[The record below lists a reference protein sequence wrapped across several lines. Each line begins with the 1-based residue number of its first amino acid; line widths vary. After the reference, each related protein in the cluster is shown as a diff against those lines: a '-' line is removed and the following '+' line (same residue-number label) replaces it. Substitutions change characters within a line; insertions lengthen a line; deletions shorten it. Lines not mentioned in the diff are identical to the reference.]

1 MEKRSLIFFCLPVW
15 ADAASM
21 YGEILSPNYP
31 QGYPNYANETWQIQV
46 PLGYGIHLYF
56 THLDLEPSQDC
67 EYDFVKVLS
76 GGYVEGVLCGR
87 KKPRAPGS
95 RIVEEFRVPYNTLT
109 MAFQSDFS
117 NEERFTGFAAY
128 YVAVDLDECTDFVDE
143 PCSHYCN
150 NYIGGYFCSCPP
162 DYFLYEDNKT
172 CGVNCSGNVFTES
185 TGEIASPN
193 YPSQY
198 PENSRCDYRVAL
210 SPGYFVVLTIRRGDF
225 DVEPADSY
233 GICHDSL
240 TIVSGK
246 QHFGPYCGS
255 KFPGP
260 SEIKTRSNV
269 LDIIFQTDQGIQH
282 KGWKIR
288 YYGDP
293 VTCPMSVISNSV
305 IDPKKDR
312 YILKDVVKVT
322 CVEGYEIVRQRDS
335 ITSFLSSCQENGGW
349 SNSHLSCVPV
359 NCGDPPP
366 VDNAQVSYVSELHE
380 PLYTAAVRYECEAPY
395 YSLENKGHE
404 IYRCS
409 ASGEWVNEELG
420 TKLPKCVPV
429 CGVPSN
435 PIRDTGRIFGGTR
448 AEKGNFPWQVYFSN
462 PRASGVLISDRWVMT
477 AAHVLEGYDKPPM
490 YAGVINVRREFLT
503 QDAEKLIPEASFI
516 HPGWKEEPAETRI
529 DFDNDIALLKLRDP
543 VKLGPDISPI
553 CLPGKS
559 PAYELEEGTL
569 GYIAGWGRREKGKL
583 PADLWKAQIPVVN
596 MDKCRSVKPDGSDDS
611 VFYIF
616 TDNMICAG
624 GGKDSCQGDSGGA
637 YAIQDPLN
645 ATRYYVAG
653 LISWGPKCG
662 TFGLYTKVVRYLDWI
677 RETMLKHEGKEAGQE

>member
-1 MEKRSLIFFCLPVW
+1 LRFLVFFCLPVW
-15 ADAASM
+15 AEAASM

-31 QGYPNYANETWQIQV
+31 QGYPNDVNKTWEIQV
-46 PLGYGIHLYF
+46 PSGYGIHLYF

-67 EYDFVKVLS
+67 EYDFVKILS
-76 GGYVEGVLCGR
+76 GGYVEGVLCGQ

-95 RIVEEFRVPYNTLT
+95 RIVEEFHVPYNTLT
-109 MAFQSDFS
+109 MTFQSDFS

-128 YVAVDLDECTDFVDE
+128 YVAVDLDECMDFVDE
-143 PCSHYCN
+143 PCSHDCN

-172 CGVNCSGNVFTES
+172 CGVNCSGNVFTEP
-185 TGEIASPN
+185 TGEISSPN
-193 YPSQY
+193 YPNLY
-198 PENSRCDYRVAL
+198 PENSQCDYRVAL
-210 SPGYFVVLTIRRGDF
+210 SPGYFVVLTIHSGDF
-225 DVEPADSY
+225 DVEPADSN
-233 GICHDSL
+233 GACHDSL

-246 QHFGPYCGS
+246 QRFGPYCGS
-255 KFPGP
+255 RFPGP
-260 SEIKTRSNV
+260 PEIKTRNNI
-269 LDIIFQTDQGIQH
+269 LDIIFQTDHGTQH

-293 VTCPMSVISNSV
+293 VTCPMSVIPNSV
-305 IDPKKDR
+305 LDPKKDR

-335 ITSFLSSCQENGGW
+335 ITSFLSGCQENGEW
-349 SNSHLSCVPV
+349 SSSHLRCVPV
-359 NCGDPPP
+359 NCGDPPH
-366 VDNAQVSYVSELHE
+366 VENAQALYVSELHE
-380 PLYTAAVRYECEAPY
+380 PLYTAAVRYQCEAPY
-395 YSLENKGHE
+395 YTLENKGDV

-409 ASGEWVNEELG
+409 ASGEWVNAEMG

-448 AEKGNFPWQVYFSN
+448 AEKGNFPWQVYFN
-462 PRASGVLISDRWVMT
+462 DPRASGVLISDRWVMT
-477 AAHVLEGYDKPPM
+477 AAHVLDGYDKPTM
-490 YAGVINVRREFLT
+490 YAGVIDVRRDSLKWE
-503 QDAEKLIPEASFI
+503 AEKLIPEASFI
-516 HPGWKEEPAETRI
+516 HPGWKEEPIETRI

-543 VKLGPDISPI
+543 VKMGPNISPI

-559 PAYELEEGTL
+559 PEYELQEGTL
-569 GYIAGWGRREKGKL
+569 GYIAGWGRRERGRL

-596 MDKCRSVKPDGSDDS
+596 MDKCRSVKPEGYDDS
-611 VFYIF
+611 IVYIF

-677 RETMLKHEGKEAGQE
+677 KETMSQHE

>member
-1 MEKRSLIFFCLPVW
+1 LRSIIFFCLPVW

-31 QGYPNYANETWQIQV
+31 QGYPNDVNESWEIQV

-67 EYDFVKVLS
+67 EYDFVKVQS
-76 GGYVEGVLCGR
+76 GGYVEGVLCGQ
-87 KKPRAPGS
+87 KKPRVPGS
-95 RIVEEFRVPYNTLT
+95 WTVEEFLVPYNTLT
-109 MAFQSDFS
+109 MTFRSDFS

-128 YVAVDLDECTDFVDE
+128 YVAVDVDECMDFVDK

-172 CGVNCSGNVFTES
+172 CGVNCSGNVFTEP

-210 SPGYFVVLTIRRGDF
+210 SPGYFVVLTIRSGDF
-225 DVEPADSY
+225 DVEPADSN
-233 GICHDSL
+233 GTCHDSL

-246 QHFGPYCGS
+246 QRFGPYCGS
-255 KFPGP
+255 QFPGP
-260 SEIKTRSNV
+260 PEIKTKKNS
-269 LDIIFQTDQGIQH
+269 LDIIFQTDHSTQH

-293 VTCPMSVISNSV
+293 VTCPTSVIPNSV
-305 IDPKKDR
+305 LVPKKDK
-312 YILKDVVKVT
+312 YILNDIVNVT
-322 CVEGYEIVRQRDS
+322 CVEGHEIVRQRDS
-335 ITSFLSSCQENGGW
+335 ITSFLSGCQENGEW
-349 SNSHLSCVPV
+349 TNSHLRCVPV
-359 NCGDPPP
+359 NCGDPHP
-366 VDNAQVSYVSELHE
+366 VDNAQALYISELRE
-380 PLYTAAVRYECEAPY
+380 PLYTAAVRYQCEEPY
-395 YSLENKGHE
+395 YTLENEGDVV
-404 IYRCS
+404 YQCS
-409 ASGEWVNEELG
+409 ASGEWVNEEMG

-435 PIRDTGRIFGGTR
+435 PIQDKGRIFGGTR
-448 AEKGNFPWQVYFSN
+448 AEEGNFPWQVYFSN

-477 AAHVLEGYDKPPM
+477 AAHVLDGYEKPSM
-490 YAGVINVRREFLT
+490 YAGVINVRRDSLK
-503 QDAEKLIPEASFI
+503 QKAEKLIPEASFI
-516 HPGWKEEPAETRI
+516 HPGWKKEFTETRI
-529 DFDNDIALLKLRDP
+529 DFNNDIALLKLRDP
-543 VKLGPDISPI
+543 VKMGPNISPI
-553 CLPGKS
+553 CLPRKS
-559 PAYELEEGTL
+559 PEYELEEGTL
-569 GYIAGWGRREKGKL
+569 GYIAGWGRKEKEIL
-583 PADLWKAQIPVVN
+583 SADLLKAQIPVVN
-596 MDKCRSVKPDGSDDS
+596 MDKCRSVKPDDFDDS
-611 VFYIF
+611 VIYIF

-624 GGKDSCQGDSGGA
+624 GVKDSCNGDSGGA

-645 ATRYYVAG
+645 ATRYYAAG

-677 RETMLKHEGKEAGQE
+677 QETMSEHE

>member
-1 MEKRSLIFFCLPVW
+1 MWFLIFFCLPVW

-31 QGYPNYANETWQIQV
+31 QGYPNDVNKTWEIQV
-46 PLGYGIHLYF
+46 PSGYGIHLYF

-67 EYDFVKVLS
+67 EYDFVKILS
-76 GGYVEGVLCGR
+76 GGYVEGVLCGQ

-95 RIVEEFRVPYNTLT
+95 WIVEEFNVPYNTLT
-109 MAFQSDFS
+109 MTFQSDFS

-128 YVAVDLDECTDFVDE
+128 YIAVDLDECMDFVDE

-172 CGVNCSGNVFTES
+172 CGVNCSGNVFTEP
-185 TGEIASPN
+185 TGEISSPN
-193 YPSQY
+193 YPNQY

-210 SPGYFVVLTIRRGDF
+210 SPGYFVVLTIHSADF
-225 DVEPADSY
+225 DVEPADSS
-233 GICHDSL
+233 GTCHDSL

-246 QHFGPYCGS
+246 QRFGPYCGN

-260 SEIKTRSNV
+260 PEIKTRNNI
-269 LDIIFQTDQGIQH
+269 LDIIFQTDHGTQH

-293 VTCPMSVISNSV
+293 VTCPMSVIPNSV
-305 IDPKKDR
+305 LDPKKDR
-312 YILKDVVKVT
+312 YILKDIVKVT

-335 ITSFLSSCQENGGW
+335 IMSFLSSCQENGEW
-349 SNSHLSCVPV
+349 SNSHLRCVPV

-366 VDNAQVSYVSELHE
+366 VENAQASYVSELHE
-380 PLYTAAVRYECEAPY
+380 PLYTAAVRYQCEAPY
-395 YSLENKGHE
+395 YTLENKGDV

-409 ASGEWVNEELG
+409 ASGEWVNEEMG

-448 AEKGNFPWQVYFSN
+448 AEKGNFPWQVYFSD

-477 AAHVLEGYDKPPM
+477 AAHVLDGYDKPTM
-490 YAGVINVRREFLT
+490 YAGVIDVRRESLKW
-503 QDAEKLIPEASFI
+503 DAEKLIPEASFI
-516 HPGWKEEPAETRI
+516 HPGWKEEPTETRL

-543 VKLGPDISPI
+543 VKMGPNISPI

-559 PAYELEEGTL
+559 PEYELQEGTL
-569 GYIAGWGRREKGKL
+569 GYIAGWGWRERGRL

-596 MDKCRSVKPDGSDDS
+596 MDKCRSVKPEGYDGS
-611 VFYIF
+611 VAYIF

-662 TFGLYTKVVRYLDWI
+662 TFGLYTKVVHYLDWI
-677 RETMLKHEGKEAGQE
+677 RETMSKHEDEEALQK

>member
-1 MEKRSLIFFCLPVW
+1 MWSLIFFCLPVW

-31 QGYPNYANETWQIQV
+31 QGYPNDVNETWQIQV

-67 EYDFVKVLS
+67 EYDFVKILS
-76 GGYVEGVLCGR
+76 GGYVEGVLCGQ

-95 RIVEEFRVPYNTLT
+95 RVVEEFHVPYNTLT
-109 MAFQSDFS
+109 MRFQSDFS

-128 YVAVDLDECTDFVDE
+128 YIAVDLDECMDFVDE

-172 CGVNCSGNVFTES
+172 CGVNCSGNVFTEL
-185 TGEIASPN
+185 TGEISSPN
-193 YPSQY
+193 YPNQY
-198 PENSRCDYRVAL
+198 PENSRCDYRVSL
-210 SPGYFVVLTIRRGDF
+210 SPGYFVVLTIHSGDF
-225 DVEPADSY
+225 DVEPASSD
-233 GICHDSL
+233 GTCRDSL

-246 QHFGPYCGS
+246 QRFGPYCGS

-260 SEIKTRSNV
+260 AEIKTRNNT
-269 LDIIFQTDQGIQH
+269 LDIIFQTDHGIQH

-305 IDPKKDR
+305 LEPKKGR
-312 YILKDVVKVT
+312 YILKDIVKVT

-335 ITSFLSSCQENGGW
+335 ITSFLSSCQENGEW

-366 VDNAQVSYVSELHE
+366 VDNAEASYVSALRE
-380 PLYTAAVRYECEAPY
+380 PLYTAAVRYQCEAPY
-395 YSLENKGHE
+395 YTLENKGHA
-404 IYRCS
+404 IYQCS
-409 ASGEWVNEELG
+409 ASGEWVNEEVG

-435 PIRDTGRIFGGTR
+435 PIQDTGRIFGGTR
-448 AEKGNFPWQVYFSN
+448 AEKGNFPWQVYFDD

-477 AAHVLEGYDKPPM
+477 AAHVLEGYDKPTM
-490 YAGVINVRREFLT
+490 YAGVINVRRESLKWE
-503 QDAEKLIPEASFI
+503 AEKLIPEASFI
-516 HPGWKEEPAETRI
+516 HPDWKEEPTETRI
-529 DFDNDIALLKLRDP
+529 DFDNDIALLKLRNP
-543 VKLGPDISPI
+543 VKMGPNISPI

-559 PAYELEEGTL
+559 PEYELQEGTL
-569 GYIAGWGRREKGKL
+569 GYIAGWGRRERGRL

-596 MDKCRSVKPDGSDDS
+596 MDKCRSVKPDDSDDS
-611 VFYIF
+611 IVYIF

-677 RETMLKHEGKEAGQE
+677 RETMSQHEDEEAWQK

>member
-1 MEKRSLIFFCLPVW
+1 LIFLCLPVW
-15 ADAASM
+15 ANAASM

-31 QGYPNYANETWQIQV
+31 QGYPNDVNKTWQIQV

-76 GGYVEGVLCGR
+76 GGYVEGVLCGQ

-95 RIVEEFRVPYNTLT
+95 WIVEEFRVPYNTLSIT
-109 MAFQSDFS
+109 FQSDFS

-128 YVAVDLDECTDFVDE
+128 YIAVDLDECMDFVDE

-172 CGVNCSGNVFTES
+172 CGVNCSGNVFTEP

-210 SPGYFVVLTIRRGDF
+210 SPGYFVVLTIRSRDF
-225 DVEPADSY
+225 DVEPADSN
-233 GICHDSL
+233 GTCHDSL

-260 SEIKTRSNV
+260 PEIKTRSNI
-269 LDIIFQTDQGIQH
+269 LDIIFQTDHSTQR

-288 YYGDP
+288 YYGDHDSSLISTYLFKA

-305 IDPKKDR
+305 LHPKKDR
-312 YILKDVVKVT
+312 YVLKDIVKVT

-335 ITSFLSSCQENGGW
+335 ITSFLSSCQENGEW

-359 NCGDPPP
+359 NCGDPPA
-366 VDNAQVSYVSELHE
+366 VDNAQASYVSDLHE
-380 PLYTAAVRYECEAPY
+380 PLYTATVRYQCEEPY
-395 YSLENKGHE
+395 YTLENKGHV
-404 IYRCS
+404 IYQCS
-409 ASGEWVNEELG
+409 ASGEWVNEEMG

-448 AEKGNFPWQVYFSN
+448 AEKGNFPWQVYFSD

-477 AAHVLEGYDKPPM
+477 AAHVLEGYDKPTM
-490 YAGVINVRREFLT
+490 YAGVINVRRESLKWE
-503 QDAEKLIPEASFI
+503 AEKLIPEASFI
-516 HPGWKEEPAETRI
+516 HPDWKEEPAETRVN
-529 DFDNDIALLKLRDP
+529 FDNDIALLKLRDP
-543 VKLGPDISPI
+543 VKMGPNISPI

-559 PAYELEEGTL
+559 PEYELQEGTL
-569 GYIAGWGRREKGKL
+569 GYIAGWGWREKGRL

-596 MDKCRSVKPDGSDDS
+596 MDKCRSVKPDNSDDS
-611 VFYIF
+611 VVYVF

-624 GGKDSCQGDSGGA
+624 GDKDSCQGDSGGA

-662 TFGLYTKVVRYLDWI
+662 TFGLYTKVVHYLDWI
-677 RETMLKHEGKEAGQE
+677 RETMSEHE